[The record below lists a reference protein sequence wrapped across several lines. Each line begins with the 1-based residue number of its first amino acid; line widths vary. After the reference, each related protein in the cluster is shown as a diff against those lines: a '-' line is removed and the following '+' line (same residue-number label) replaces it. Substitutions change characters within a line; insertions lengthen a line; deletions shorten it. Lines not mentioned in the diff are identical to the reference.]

1 MIHVDTTSFFLIVLS
16 AAVVLRGHEVEVF
29 DSKLSA
35 VGFGFFVPF
44 FFVYSGMTFDLGAL
58 GSAAAIAKLIMFFAL
73 FLVVRGAPALL
84 LYRDV
89 LTSGQR
95 AALAFYSATELPL
108 VVAITTLAVEAGHM
122 KSSTAAGLVGAA
134 MLSTLCFPFVG
145 AALLERAVRP
155 APA

>member
-1 MIHVDTTSFFLIVLS
+1 MITR
-16 AAVVLRGHEVEVF
+16 AALRGHEVEVF

-44 FFVYSGMTFDLGAL
+44 FFVYSGMAFDLGAL
-58 GSAAAIAKLIMFFAL
+58 GSAPAIAKLAMFFAL
-73 FLVVRGAPALL
+73 FLVVRGAPAVL

-89 LTSGQR
+89 LSSTQR

-122 KSSTAAGLVGAA
+122 EPSTAAGLVGAA

-145 AALLERAVRP
+145 AALVDRAARP
-155 APA
+155 AVA